1 MDSYN
6 FSLSDSDVGNSLK
19 TLQFDLYLLPQR
31 PQKTAT
37 SPPTKIAEVERAWV
51 KTSSLNT
58 SITVSQNL
66 ILHTPIFCAGVFA
79 FFSEGRSNPIN
90 IWSVLNGAVHVLN
103 WCHFVD
109 MHLLKKNC
117 VLSTKAKE
125 NCQKYN
131 KLEFLLSPLISKFS
145 LKTFFCNKL
154 YLWETWKMECYILS
168 FTLHYVILIS
178 LRSFITRNDPKLLRR
193 RFAKLLLAATDWWR
207 ARCARNHGKTTEVML
222 SSDS

>member
-1 MDSYN
+1 MSERSSITWDSLWTLFKYLPVQNSLNVSPDLVDSLTCFFVSFSVDSYN

-131 KLEFLLSPLISKFS
+131 KLEFLLSPSEFPFS
-145 LKTFFCNKL
+145 L
-154 YLWETWKMECYILS
+154 S
-168 FTLHYVILIS
+168 QP
-178 LRSFITRNDPKLLRR
+178 LRSQFNQ
-193 RFAKLLLAATDWWR
+193 
-207 ARCARNHGKTTEVML
+207 
-222 SSDS
+222 